1 MSGPKLDSQGIQGIL
16 RQNQV
21 KLKKRLLS
29 LSLSLDSLLL
39 DHLTLGQTLLLDQT
53 VANVIFDVLE
63 YDMYVIYL
71 ILGWEGYR

>member
-21 KLKKRLLS
+21 KLKKGEL

-39 DHLTLGQTLLLDQT
+39 DQLTLGQTLLLDQT
-53 VANVIFDVLE
+53 VANVLE
-63 YDMYVIYL
+63 YDMYVVYR

>member
-16 RQNQV
+16 RQNPM
-21 KLKKRLLS
+21 KLKKGEL

-39 DHLTLGQTLLLDQT
+39 DQLTLSQTLLLDQT

-63 YDMYVIYL
+63 YDMYVIYR

>member
-1 MSGPKLDSQGIQGIL
+1 M
-16 RQNQV
+16 
-21 KLKKRLLS
+21 KLKKGELLS
-29 LSLSLDSLLL
+29 LSSDSLWL
-39 DHLTLGQTLLLDQT
+39 DQLTLGQTLLDQT

>member
-21 KLKKRLLS
+21 KLKKGEL

-39 DHLTLGQTLLLDQT
+39 DQLTLGQTLLLDQT

-63 YDMYVIYL
+63 YDNVIL
-71 ILGWEGYR
+71 

>member
-21 KLKKRLLS
+21 KLKKGEL

-39 DHLTLGQTLLLDQT
+39 DQLTLGQTLLDQT

-63 YDMYVIYL
+63 YDNVIL
-71 ILGWEGYR
+71 

>member
-21 KLKKRLLS
+21 KLKKGEL

-39 DHLTLGQTLLLDQT
+39 DQLTLSQTLLLDQT

-63 YDMYVIYL
+63 YDNVIL
-71 ILGWEGYR
+71 